1 MSPRLT
7 RDWIRLISLVAI
19 VLLGFIL
26 ARMLNIPGES
36 QIRTEVRHLGAYAPW
51 AFIGIYALATL
62 IFIPKAILSIV
73 AGATFGLSLGLVYV
87 LVGAVIGAIIAFL
100 ASRYLARESMG
111 RLAGRH
117 LVRLDVL
124 IAKNA
129 FAGIVIA
136 RLIPV
141 IPFTLINYVAG
152 LTAIG
157 LGIFTSAS
165 AIGMLP
171 GTFLYVSLGAFGSH
185 PRSWQFI
192 TAVIFVLVIA
202 TGSSLAV
209 RRRRV

>member
-1 MSPRLT
+1 VSPRLT

-19 VLLGFIL
+19 VLTGFIL
-26 ARMLNIPGES
+26 ARILNIPGES

-51 AFIGIYALATL
+51 TFMGIYALATL

-73 AGATFGLSLGLVYV
+73 AGATFGLSRGLVYV

-117 LVRLDVL
+117 LVRLDTM

-129 FAGIVIA
+129 FTGIVIV

-157 LGIFTSAS
+157 LGTFAAAS

-171 GTFLYVSLGAFGSH
+171 GTFVYVSLGAFGSH

-192 TAVIFVLVIA
+192 TAVILVLVLSMGSTIA
-202 TGSSLAV
+202 M
-209 RRRRV
+209 RRRHV